1 MARWMISYRKDN
13 NTSILSMPSGHKPS
27 MQEAE
32 RYLLEW
38 ARRNLEKGE
47 YGAAHETPEGDVTD
61 ALLRLYGITITG
73 ITRE

>member
-1 MARWMISYRKDN
+1 MARWKISYHKDN
-13 NTSILSMPSGHKPS
+13 NTSVLSMPSAHKPS

-47 YGAAHETPEGDVTD
+47 YGAAHETPEGDATD
-61 ALLRLYGITITG
+61 ALLRLYGITLTG